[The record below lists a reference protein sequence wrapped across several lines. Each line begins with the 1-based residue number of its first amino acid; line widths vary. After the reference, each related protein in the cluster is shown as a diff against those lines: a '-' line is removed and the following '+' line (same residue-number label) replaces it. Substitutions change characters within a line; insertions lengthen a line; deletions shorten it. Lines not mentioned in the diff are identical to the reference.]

1 MSLPSAPSTPTF
13 TSVSAAGFTVNWL
26 PVSGATSYLLE
37 VSPSISFFPVD
48 VRSLGSTSTG
58 FTSLSINTGVTPIS
72 PGTAYYAR
80 VRAVNSEGVSA
91 YSSVS
96 TATTLATNSALS
108 VGIATKTSI
117 SADLRRQGFYRI
129 EGFFYDEVDSSGPYS
144 AVYGSGALPR
154 DIYHRTDELAPSVFL
169 ATGTNPVPAASSYGS
184 VASFSVNTNACVP
197 VTFYSVAA
205 GIGDSTNNVGFEG
218 YTPSVNKQIKTTA
231 GVLVATLSTD
241 ATQPC
246 TWLAGSMSFATAKSG
261 VIYEAFDTGTSNN
274 PVSVKIFTVK
284 SNATAIT
291 YSGGGKYTQAF
302 GEATAL
308 NVYASFIGQGQLG
321 QIANPYWGHVGGLDV
336 YSVYVD
342 TDAGSVDF
350 AADVST
356 STRLSGAVSGS
367 KVLLDV
373 GISQKTSFVAT
384 IESGTQLNAVVSS
397 GAPTYA
403 DDGVLIKDGWSVGTS
418 IESDLQIAPKVE
430 LVARPRSKTSIRA
443 TITANVGVQSIVAG
457 ESIISVNVAGPT
469 GIEADLALSTGRYTG
484 TLIKSYVI
492 PAKLNM
498 SSSLRVN
505 DDLFRI
511 NPLKVETSVFTATS
525 IKADLGYIKVELAA
539 TLAGSASLAASV
551 ARLTLLG
558 TSDLRQ
564 VNIFEAGKVSSNT
577 IGGLG
582 QRWVKRSD
590 LQNNDLTTSVE
601 WVEGS
606 PPQLD

>member
-1 MSLPSAPSTPTF
+1 
-13 TSVSAAGFTVNWL
+13 
-26 PVSGATSYLLE
+26 
-37 VSPSISFFPVD
+37 
-48 VRSLGSTSTG
+48 
-58 FTSLSINTGVTPIS
+58 
-72 PGTAYYAR
+72 
-80 VRAVNSEGVSA
+80 
-91 YSSVS
+91 
-96 TATTLATNSALS
+96 
-108 VGIATKTSI
+108 
-117 SADLRRQGFYRI
+117 
-129 EGFFYDEVDSSGPYS
+129 
-144 AVYGSGALPR
+144 LPR
-154 DIYHRTDELAPSVFL
+154 DIYHRTDEAAPSVFL
-169 ATGTNPVPAASSYGS
+169 AIGSNPVPAASPYGS
-184 VASFSVNTNACVP
+184 VASFSVNTNACLP
-197 VTFYSVAA
+197 VSFYSVAA
-205 GIGDSTNNVGFEG
+205 GISNSTNNVGFEG
-218 YTPSVNKQIKTTA
+218 YTPSVSKQVKTTA

-241 ATQPC
+241 GTC

-261 VIYEAFDTGTSNN
+261 VTYEAFDTGTSNN

-291 YSGGGKYTQAF
+291 YSGGGKYTQGF

-308 NVYASFIGQGQLG
+308 NVYADPIGQGQLG

-367 KVLLDV
+367 KVLLDA
-373 GISQKTSFVAT
+373 GISQKTSLVAE
-384 IESGTQLNAVVSS
+384 IDSGTQLAAVIAT